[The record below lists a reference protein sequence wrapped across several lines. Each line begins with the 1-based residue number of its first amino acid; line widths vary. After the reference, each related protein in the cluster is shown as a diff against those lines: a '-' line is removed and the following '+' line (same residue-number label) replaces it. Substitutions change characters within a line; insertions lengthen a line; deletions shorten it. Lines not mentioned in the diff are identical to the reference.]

1 VVVKPAVCL
10 FTDSTAPSGVGEH
23 ILTLADE
30 LQESFTLSLVCPPSP
45 SGSRLLERAHALGVR
60 TAEIHVGRPDSEAEL
75 VAFLSD
81 VRVEL
86 FHCHAGV
93 MIEGYAG
100 VRAARQAGVPA
111 VVRTEHL
118 AEPSAVFPTDELPDL
133 LHSPY
138 HHPDRRLSDAEV
150 AELVTALQREYLDVV
165 ELVDRVICVSEGVRD
180 SFLEVGVEQAK
191 LRVVRNGIRPSRGG
205 VSAENARGRLHLP
218 PERRI
223 VLSVGRMV
231 ELKGHRFIL
240 GAVDKVV
247 RSRPEAVFLWVGTG
261 PLETELR
268 EGVRMM
274 GLDEWVWFAGERSD
288 VPDLMAAADVFLLA
302 STVEGLPLVVLEAMA
317 AARPVVATRVP
328 GTSEV
333 VIDDV
338 TGRLVER
345 GRLDGTGD
353 TDALAA
359 AILEPLEDRK
369 LASAWGSAGRAR
381 VQREFSSE
389 RMARQTAE
397 VYVELLR

>member
-1 VVVKPAVCL
+1 MKPTVCL
-10 FTDSTAPSGVGEH
+10 FTASMAPSGVGEH
-23 ILTLADE
+23 MLALAEE
-30 LQESFTLSLVCPPSP
+30 LRESHTLSLVCPPSP

-75 VAFLSD
+75 AAFLSD

-138 HHPDRRLSDAEV
+138 HRPDRRLSEAEV
-150 AELVTALQREYLDVV
+150 AELVTVFQREYLDVV
-165 ELVDRVICVSEGVRD
+165 ALVDRVICVSEGVRD
-180 SFLEVGVEQAK
+180 SFLQVGVEQAK

-205 VSAENARGRLHLP
+205 VSVEDARAHLHLSA
-218 PERRI
+218 ERRI

-231 ELKGHRFIL
+231 ELKGHRFVL

-359 AILEPLEDRK
+359 AILQSLDNRE

-381 VQREFSSE
+381 VEREFTSE

-397 VYVELLR
+397 VYAELLR

>member
-1 VVVKPAVCL
+1 VLVKPTVCL
-10 FTDSTAPSGVGEH
+10 YTDSVAPSGVGQH
-23 ILTLADE
+23 MLMLAEE
-30 LQESFTLSLVCPPSP
+30 LRERYTIFLVCPPSP
-45 SGSRLLERAHALGVR
+45 AGSRLLERARALGVR
-60 TAEIHVGRPDSEAEL
+60 TAEIHAGRPDSDAEL
-75 VAFLSD
+75 AAFLKKAQ
-81 VRVEL
+81 VEL

-100 VRAARQAGVPA
+100 VRAAREAGVPA

-138 HHPDRRLSDAEV
+138 HRPDRRLSDAEL
-150 AELVTALQREYLDVV
+150 AELVAFFRGEYLDVV
-165 ELVDRVICVSEGVRD
+165 ELVGRVICVSEGVRD
-180 SFLEVGVEQAK
+180 SFLEVGVEPAK
-191 LRVVRNGIRPSRGG
+191 LRVVGNGIRPARGG
-205 VSAENARGRLHLP
+205 ASVEDVRARLHLS

-231 ELKGHRFIL
+231 DVKGHRFVL
-240 GAVDKVV
+240 GAVEKVA
-247 RSRPEAVFLWVGTG
+247 RSRPEAVFVWVGTG
-261 PLETELR
+261 PLEAELR
-268 EGVRMM
+268 DRVRLA
-274 GLDEWVWFAGERSD
+274 GLDDWVRFAGERSD

-302 STVEGLPLVVLEAMA
+302 STLEGLPLVVLEAMA

-333 VIDDV
+333 VIDGV

-359 AILEPLEDRK
+359 AILQPLENPE
-369 LASAWGSAGRAR
+369 LASAWGNAGRAR
-381 VQREFSSE
+381 VLREFTSE

-397 VYVELLR
+397 VYAELLR

>member
-1 VVVKPAVCL
+1 
-10 FTDSTAPSGVGEH
+10 
-23 ILTLADE
+23 
-30 LQESFTLSLVCPPSP
+30 
-45 SGSRLLERAHALGVR
+45 
-60 TAEIHVGRPDSEAEL
+60 
-75 VAFLSD
+75 
-81 VRVEL
+81 
-86 FHCHAGV
+86 
-93 MIEGYAG
+93 
-100 VRAARQAGVPA
+100 

-138 HHPDRRLSDAEV
+138 HHPDRRLSEAEV
-150 AELVTALQREYLDVV
+150 AELVTAVHREYLDVV

-205 VSAENARGRLHLP
+205 ASAEDDRGRLHLP

-240 GAVDKVV
+240 GAVEKVV
-247 RSRPEAVFLWVGTG
+247 RSRPEAVFVWVGTG

-268 EGVRMM
+268 ERVRLM

-333 VIDDV
+333 VIDHV

-381 VQREFSSE
+381 VQHEFSSE

-397 VYVELLR
+397 VYAELLR